1 MTRGRAVFSSLLLL
15 LLLPLHSRQQDL
27 SPITAMGMRLAALLE
42 KQPGPNFVV
51 SPVSAA
57 AVFSMLAMG
66 AKGGTLAELEQ
77 LIGEPAANS
86 SQRYSQIIRELGEVA
101 AANQVELRMANLL
114 ALAKGFTPKAD
125 YRSLLENLF
134 QTRVEVMDFR
144 GNPAGSVARINSFV
158 SRLTG
163 RVFMKS

>member
-1 MTRGRAVFSSLLLL
+1 MTHRQAVFSSLLLL
-15 LLLPLHSRQQDL
+15 LLLLPLPSRQQDL
-27 SPITAMGMRLAALLE
+27 SPITALGLRLAALLE
-42 KQPGPNFVV
+42 KQPGPNFVI

-86 SQRYSQIIRELGEVA
+86 IQRYSQIIREVAAVA
-101 AANQVELRMANLL
+101 AAGRVELRMANLL

-134 QTRVEVMDFR
+134 QTRVEVMDFE

-163 RVFMKS
+163 RMCS

>member
-1 MTRGRAVFSSLLLL
+1 M
-15 LLLPLHSRQQDL
+15 
-27 SPITAMGMRLAALLE
+27 
-42 KQPGPNFVV
+42 
-51 SPVSAA
+51 SAA

-86 SQRYSQIIRELGEVA
+86 SRRYSRIIRELASVA
-101 AANQVELRMANLL
+101 AANRVELRMANLL

-134 QTRVEVMDFR
+134 QTRVEEMDFR
-144 GNPAGSVARINSFV
+144 GNPAGSVARINSLV

-163 RVFMKS
+163 RVFKKS